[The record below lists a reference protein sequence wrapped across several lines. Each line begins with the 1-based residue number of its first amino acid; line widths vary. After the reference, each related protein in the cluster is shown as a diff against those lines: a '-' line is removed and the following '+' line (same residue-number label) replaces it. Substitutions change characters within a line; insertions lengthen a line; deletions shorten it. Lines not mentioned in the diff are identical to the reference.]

1 MEPLEPTTKEEISY
15 YAEES
20 NAPTPRKPRSARNLR
35 AWRYQQGRRLW
46 TQGSRPRCICRFFFC
61 TVLITL
67 FLVAGIVL
75 CLALWI
81 QPPNIIIGGDNNN
94 TSPVIAQGINLLS
107 DGFQVNLGLPIEV
120 VNPNYFSVKLKRVEA
135 DIFYPI
141 NNTRVGSGSVL
152 NVNLQ
157 SHASTSFTFPFAL
170 VYTTTTD
177 PNDAIIIDIAGKCL
191 ASPQRDLTVNYRIT
205 VAVRVFFITI
215 SPTISN
221 PITFACPLS
230 ADYIRALIQQLGLQS
245 ILGNGSS

>member
-15 YAEES
+15 YAEET
-20 NAPTPRKPRSARNLR
+20 NATPRKPRSARNLR

-61 TVLITL
+61 TILITL

-81 QPPNIIIGGDNNN
+81 QPPNIVIGGDNNN
-94 TSPVIAQGINLLS
+94 TSPVIAQGINLLT

-120 VNPNYFSVKLKRVEA
+120 VNPNYFSVNLKRVDA
-135 DIFYPI
+135 NIFYPI
-141 NNTRVGSGSVL
+141 NNTRVGTGVVS

-157 SHASTSFTFPFAL
+157 RHASTSFTFPFAL
-170 VYTTTTD
+170 VYTTSVD
-177 PNDAIIIDIAGKCL
+177 PSDAIITDIAGKCL

-205 VAVRVFFITI
+205 VDVKVFFITI

-221 PITFACPLS
+221 AITFACPLS

-245 ILGNGSS
+245 ILGTGSS